1 MELEICF
8 APKEFELP
16 LVCRCHATEWGQAM
30 AAIFDGAL
38 LESGTWKRME

>member
-16 LVCRCHATEWGQAM
+16 LVCRHATEWGQAM